1 MIDIWFEM
9 ICLHDVLP
17 IDFSINRLVS
27 SLVSILNYIKCHR
40 RFHINH
46 SYAQYSPINYSAA
59 QCNRQNNGCPLAT
72 QARWSSVYNNR
83 RLLCSL
89 FVSQCIVAVNK
100 KVGLQSWC
108 SHELPT
114 IDCHSEGTN
123 TSNKAKLPEPSQK
136 ASRTFVDQHTSPA
149 PDQTN
154 RTAFTSIAVQ
164 DLTYFLPVFPWH
176 LNETS
181 YLQSEIPS
189 LRSQRVNG
197 GDVSLDRWR
206 LPFDGSARL
215 GRSNVS

>member
-17 IDFSINRLVS
+17 IDFSVNRLVS

-46 SYAQYSPINYSAA
+46 SYAQYSPINYSTV

-108 SHELPT
+108 SHKLTVKAQTHQTKLNYQTVSKGLVHFRWPTHFTCPRPNESHCLHQHCCPRSDLFPPCLPLTSKWDELFT
-114 IDCHSEGTN
+114 VWD
-123 TSNKAKLPEPSQK
+123 
-136 ASRTFVDQHTSPA
+136 TFTQESTC
-149 PDQTN
+149 
-154 RTAFTSIAVQ
+154 
-164 DLTYFLPVFPWH
+164 
-176 LNETS
+176 
-181 YLQSEIPS
+181 
-189 LRSQRVNG
+189 
-197 GDVSLDRWR
+197 
-206 LPFDGSARL
+206 
-215 GRSNVS
+215 

>member
-46 SYAQYSPINYSAA
+46 SYAQYSPINYSTA

-89 FVSQCIVAVNK
+89 LCPSALWQWTK
-100 KVGLQSWC
+100 KLAYRVDALTS
-108 SHELPT
+108 
-114 IDCHSEGTN
+114 DSEGTN
-123 TSNKAKLPEPSQK
+123 TSNKAKLPDRLKRPRALSLTNTLHLPPTK
-136 ASRTFVDQHTSPA
+136 RIALPSPA
-149 PDQTN
+149 LLCKIWLISSLSSPD
-154 RTAFTSIAVQ
+154 I
-164 DLTYFLPVFPWH
+164 
-176 LNETS
+176 
-181 YLQSEIPS
+181 
-189 LRSQRVNG
+189 
-197 GDVSLDRWR
+197 
-206 LPFDGSARL
+206 
-215 GRSNVS
+215 

>member
-89 FVSQCIVAVNK
+89 LCPSALWQWTK
-100 KVGLQSWC
+100 KLAYRVDALASCRQLTVTVKAQTHQTKLNYQNRLKRPRALS
-108 SHELPT
+108 L
-114 IDCHSEGTN
+114 TN
-123 TSNKAKLPEPSQK
+123 TLHLPPTRRI
-136 ASRTFVDQHTSPA
+136 ALPSPA
-149 PDQTN
+149 LLSKIWLISSLSSPD
-154 RTAFTSIAVQ
+154 I
-164 DLTYFLPVFPWH
+164 
-176 LNETS
+176 
-181 YLQSEIPS
+181 
-189 LRSQRVNG
+189 
-197 GDVSLDRWR
+197 
-206 LPFDGSARL
+206 
-215 GRSNVS
+215 

>member
-17 IDFSINRLVS
+17 IDFSVNRLVS

-46 SYAQYSPINYSAA
+46 SYAQYSPINYSTV

-100 KVGLQSWC
+100 KLGLQSWC
-108 SHELPT
+108 SHKLPT

-123 TSNKAKLPEPSQK
+123 TSNKAKLPDRLKRPRALSLTNTLHLPPTK
-136 ASRTFVDQHTSPA
+136 RIALPSPA
-149 PDQTN
+149 LLSKIWLISSLSSPD
-154 RTAFTSIAVQ
+154 I
-164 DLTYFLPVFPWH
+164 
-176 LNETS
+176 
-181 YLQSEIPS
+181 
-189 LRSQRVNG
+189 
-197 GDVSLDRWR
+197 
-206 LPFDGSARL
+206 
-215 GRSNVS
+215 